1 MEYGVGKMTEGY
13 LTELSRSKRVA
24 SVEQLVDDFWDRYY
38 ARIKPWY
45 QPESDDVI
53 LTASFGLT
61 VGEACRRLGVRNLV
75 ASEVD
80 VETMK
85 VTYPQLQ
92 HQQDQTVP
100 RTVRSGRRHRRVLHR
115 LQVRSADDRHGPA
128 CVHGQ
133 GEHHYAGQ
141 VGNSRKQH
149 NVTNNERG
157 IHMSMPLDLYVI
169 RHGESE
175 ANVIVQAGEQGDN
188 SLYTQDNVTVPDRS
202 WRLTATGRKQAD
214 CIGRW
219 LVSQQQLFDRYMV
232 SPYVRTRETAATM
245 ALPKAKWEE
254 NRVLRERSW
263 GEINTITKDE
273 FKNNYARNW
282 NFKNTDPLY
291 WRPPAGESIAD
302 VAEDRVHN
310 ILTSLS
316 RKSDSESVV
325 MVTHGDFMLALMLTI
340 EDLADEE
347 FLHRADSDDWKIT
360 NCTCLHYT
368 RRDPETGRTSKRV
381 RWEQT
386 ARPVLD
392 ETTGRWEVKVEPWRE
407 FKRPYLS
414 NGDLVDVVQAVDPHL
429 LEYYGK

>member
-1 MEYGVGKMTEGY
+1 
-13 LTELSRSKRVA
+13 
-24 SVEQLVDDFWDRYY
+24 
-38 ARIKPWY
+38 
-45 QPESDDVI
+45 
-53 LTASFGLT
+53 
-61 VGEACRRLGVRNLV
+61 
-75 ASEVD
+75 
-80 VETMK
+80 
-85 VTYPQLQ
+85 
-92 HQQDQTVP
+92 
-100 RTVRSGRRHRRVLHR
+100 
-115 LQVRSADDRHGPA
+115 
-128 CVHGQ
+128 
-133 GEHHYAGQ
+133 
-141 VGNSRKQH
+141 
-149 NVTNNERG
+149 
-157 IHMSMPLDLYVI
+157 MSMPLDLYVI

-316 RKSDSESVV
+316 RKSD
-325 MVTHGDFMLALMLTI
+325 
-340 EDLADEE
+340 
-347 FLHRADSDDWKIT
+347 
-360 NCTCLHYT
+360 
-368 RRDPETGRTSKRV
+368 
-381 RWEQT
+381 
-386 ARPVLD
+386 
-392 ETTGRWEVKVEPWRE
+392 
-407 FKRPYLS
+407 
-414 NGDLVDVVQAVDPHL
+414 
-429 LEYYGK
+429 